1 MVTPWLWPV
10 AIVVVLAAAALGWFF
25 AVRGTRRPEDVTWVA
40 NSSFIR
46 SLPRYQQRMR
56 TMRILLGGAAAV
68 LALTS
73 VAGGAL
79 AARPVDRDVRHEELT
94 NRDIVLCLDVSG
106 SMIEFDA
113 EIMAEFQELVESFD
127 GERIALNIWNSTTR
141 VVFPLTDD
149 YALVNEELEHG
160 AEVLG
165 SYLDWSSTDWE
176 EIDSYMRGTTST
188 SSMSS
193 SLIGDGLANCVN
205 GFDLDD
211 DERSRSII
219 LATDNEIAGDPVYEL
234 EEAAELAQERGVTVH
249 GLYASTL
256 GSAGGPM
263 RDEYESV
270 VTEHGGVFY
279 ELGDPGAV
287 PAIVEQVQDQQEAEL
302 DADPTVVVTDRPD
315 RWLGW
320 LVAGLTGFL
329 VVVWRVR
336 S

>member
-10 AIVVVLAAAALGWFF
+10 ALVIIAAAALAGWLT
-25 AVRGTRRPEDVTWVA
+25 ATRGARRPDDVTWVA
-40 NSSFIR
+40 NSTFIR

-56 TMRILLGGAAAV
+56 LMRLLLGGAGV
-68 LALTS
+68 LLVLTS
-73 VAGGAL
+73 VAGSAL
-79 AARPVDRDVRHEELT
+79 AARPIDRDVRHEELT

-113 EIMAEFQELVESFD
+113 EIMAEFQQLVESFD

-165 SYLDWSSTDWE
+165 SYLDWSNTDWE
-176 EIDSYMRGTTST
+176 SIDEYMRGTTST

-205 GFDLDD
+205 SFDLED
-211 DERSRSII
+211 DERSRSVI
-219 LATDNEIAGDPVYEL
+219 LATDNEVAGDPVYEL
-234 EEAAELAQERGVTVH
+234 EEAAALAQERGVTVH

-256 GSAGGPM
+256 GPDAGPT
-263 RDEYESV
+263 RDEYEATI
-270 VTEHGGVFY
+270 TEHGGQFY

-287 PAIVEQVQDQQEAEL
+287 PAIVEQVQAQQEAEL

-315 RWLGW
+315 RWLPW
-320 LVAGLTGFL
+320 LTAGLAGFL
-329 VVVWRVR
+329 VLVWRVR
-336 S
+336 T